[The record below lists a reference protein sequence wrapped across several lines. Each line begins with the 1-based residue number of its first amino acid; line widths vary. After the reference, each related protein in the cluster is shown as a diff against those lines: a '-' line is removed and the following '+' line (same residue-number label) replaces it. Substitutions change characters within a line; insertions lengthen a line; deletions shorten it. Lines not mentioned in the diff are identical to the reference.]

1 MSPVFNDSSAK
12 TFLEDY
18 LKMCDEG
25 IEIGKNFNPPEISNV
40 SNIITCGMGGS
51 GVCGDLLVDI
61 AKIDVPIVVVKDYNI
76 PKFANENTLV
86 FCVSYSGN
94 TEETLNQF
102 VQARKRNCKIISI
115 TSGGKLKEWS
125 DKFNVPVILI
135 PGGKNPRDSLPLIV
149 FPALLA
155 LQKIGLGNFEEY
167 FSEVKDSLRKINMKN
182 LDDLAHKIKSSRI
195 ALYGTSDHIG
205 SIRRMKNEFNENSKM
220 AIIYDYFPEINHNE
234 MNGYQ
239 RATLSKNI
247 DVIILRDESEAQR
260 MKDRIEITK
269 EILQHYVNSI
279 NEVWAVGDSKF
290 SKSISFSFMAS
301 YLTGRIASI
310 VGVDRSKVP
319 FVDRLKESLQDKM
332 NMQEDLESKL

>member
-1 MSPVFNDSSAK
+1 MSPVFNDSLARN
-12 TFLEDY
+12 FLNEY
-18 LKMCDEG
+18 LGMCDEG
-25 IEIGKNFNPPEISNV
+25 IEIGKNFNPPQISDISNIV
-40 SNIITCGMGGS
+40 MCGMGGS

-76 PKFANENTLV
+76 PKFANEKTLV

-102 VQARKRNCKIISI
+102 TQAKSKGCKIISI

-125 DKFNVPVILI
+125 EKFNIPVITI
-135 PGGKNPRDSLPLIV
+135 PGGRNPRDSLPLIV
-149 FPALLA
+149 FPALLS

-167 FSEVKDSLRKINMKN
+167 FTEVKDSLRKVNLKN
-182 LDDLAHKIKSSRI
+182 LDDLANKMKSSRI
-195 ALYGTSDHIG
+195 ALYGTSDHVG

-220 AIIYDYFPEINHNE
+220 TVIYDFFPEINHNE

-247 DVIILRDESEAQR
+247 DVIILRDEAETQR

-279 NEVWAVGDSKF
+279 NEIWAVGDSKF
-290 SKSISFSFMAS
+290 AKSISFGFMAS
-301 YLTGRIASI
+301 YLTGKIAGI
-310 VGVDRSKVP
+310 AGVDRSKVP